1 MPRPILYVSP
11 TAVHGGAEEVLLR
24 VMLYARTLGYAPVLV
39 APRAGWLTERC
50 VEHDIP
56 VETLP
61 VIPDTFA
68 TTSWRQQLRPWLPS
82 ALGVARLAR
91 KWRPAIVHSNTPR
104 VSYHGGLGARLAGVR
119 TVTHVH
125 DIYGLPYASR
135 PQARLLAALADWT
148 LVPSHAVER
157 AVVGYMPRLRSRIQ
171 TLYNGWD
178 ATEYDDVRPADLR
191 ALYGIPPEAVVIGS
205 AAAMHPWK
213 GQDVLIEAFRAV
225 HAQEPRAHLVL
236 VGGAQGG
243 AAQSE
248 FEAELHRRA
257 GAHGLG
263 GAVTFTGWREDALAF
278 IRAFDI
284 FVHAPTQPDPL
295 PTAVLH
301 AAALGR
307 AIVASNSGGIPEIVL
322 DGTAGLLMPPGN
334 ADALAHTICELVDDP
349 TRRAA
354 LGAQARAH
362 FSERFS
368 RRQMMDGLAHAY
380 EACLKS
386 GGQKGR

>member
-1 MPRPILYVSP
+1 MPRSILYVSP

-24 VMLYARTLGYAPVLV
+24 VMRYARTLDYAPVLV
-39 APRAGWLTERC
+39 VPRPGWLTEQC
-50 VEHDIP
+50 AAHDIP

-82 ALGVARLAR
+82 AMGIARLAR

-157 AVVGYMPRLRSRIQ
+157 AVVGFAPSLRSRIQ

-178 ATEYDDVRPADLR
+178 AAEYDDVRPAELR
-191 ALYGIPPEAVVIGS
+191 ALYGIPPDAVVIGS

-213 GQDVLIEAFRAV
+213 GQDALIEAFRSV
-225 HAQEPRAHLVL
+225 RERSPLAHLVL
-236 VGGAQGG
+236 VGGSQGG
-243 AAQSE
+243 TAQSA
-248 FEAELHRRA
+248 FEAALHRRVA
-257 GAHGLG
+257 AYGLG

-284 FVHAPTQPDPL
+284 FAHTPTQPDPL

-307 AIVASNSGGIPEIVL
+307 AIVASNTGGISEIVQ
-322 DGTAGLLMPPGN
+322 DGTGGLLVPPGDT
-334 ADALAHTICELVDDP
+334 AALARAIGELLDDP

-354 LGAQARAH
+354 LGAHARAH
-362 FSERFS
+362 FIERFS
-368 RRQMMDGLAHAY
+368 RQQMIEGLAHAY
-380 EACLKS
+380 DACLHRK
-386 GGQKGR
+386 RR

>member
-1 MPRPILYVSP
+1 MSRPILYISP

-24 VMLYARTLGYAPVLV
+24 VMLYARALDYAPVLV

-50 VEHDIP
+50 AAHTIP

-82 ALGVARLAR
+82 ALGIARLAR

-148 LVPSHAVER
+148 LAPSHAVER
-157 AVVGYMPRLRSRIQ
+157 AVVGYAPRLRSRIQ

-178 ATEYDDVRPADLR
+178 AAEYDDVRPADLR
-191 ALYGIPPEAVVIGS
+191 ALYGIPSDAIVIGA

-213 GQDVLIEAFRAV
+213 GQDVLIEAFRPV
-225 HAQEPRAHLVL
+225 REREPRAHLVL

-243 AAQSE
+243 AAQSA
-248 FEAELHRRA
+248 FEAELHGRVA
-257 GAHGLG
+257 AYGLG

-295 PTAVLH
+295 PTVVLH

-307 AIVASNSGGIPEIVL
+307 AIVASNTGGIPEIVPE
-322 DGTAGLLMPPGN
+322 GVGGLLVPAGD
-334 ADALAHTICELVDDP
+334 ADALARAIGELLDDP
-349 TRRAA
+349 TRRGA
-354 LGAQARAH
+354 LGERARAH
-362 FSERFS
+362 FIERFS
-368 RRQMMDGLAHAY
+368 RRQMIEGLAHAY
-380 EACLKS
+380 EACLRRE
-386 GGQKGR
+386 GR

>member
-1 MPRPILYVSP
+1 VPRPILYVSP

-24 VMLYARTLGYAPVLV
+24 VMLYAHELDYAPVLV
-39 APRAGWLTERC
+39 APRAGWLTEQC
-50 VEHDIP
+50 AAHDIP
-56 VETLP
+56 AETLP

-82 ALGVARLAR
+82 ALGIARLAR

-157 AVVGYMPRLRSRIQ
+157 AVVGYAPGLRSRIQ

-178 ATEYDDVRPADLR
+178 AAEYDDVRPLDLR
-191 ALYGIPPEAVVIGS
+191 TLYGIPPEAVVVGS

-213 GQDVLIEAFRAV
+213 GQDVLIEAFRSV
-225 HAQEPRAHLVL
+225 REREPRAHLML

-243 AAQSE
+243 ADQGA
-248 FEAELHRRA
+248 FEAELHRRVA
-257 GAHGLG
+257 AYGLG
-263 GAVTFTGWREDALAF
+263 GGVTFTGWREDALAF
-278 IRAFDI
+278 IRAFDV
-284 FVHAPTQPDPL
+284 FVHTPTQPDPL

-307 AIVASNSGGIPEIVL
+307 AIVAANTGGIPEIVP
-322 DGTAGLLMPPGN
+322 DGMAGLLVPSGD
-334 ADALAHTICELVDDP
+334 AEALARTIMGLLDDP
-349 TRRAA
+349 ARRAS
-354 LGAQARAH
+354 LGAGARAH
-362 FSERFS
+362 FIERFS
-368 RRQMMDGLAHAY
+368 RRQMMDGLVHAY
-380 EACLKS
+380 EACLR
-386 GGQKGR
+386 Q

>member
-1 MPRPILYVSP
+1 
-11 TAVHGGAEEVLLR
+11 
-24 VMLYARTLGYAPVLV
+24 MLYARALDYAPVLV
-39 APRAGWLTERC
+39 APRAGWLTEQC
-50 VEHDIP
+50 AAHDIP
-56 VETLP
+56 FETLP
-61 VIPDTFA
+61 VIPDTFI
-68 TTSWRQQLRPWLPS
+68 TTNWRQQLRPWLPS

-157 AVVGYMPRLRSRIQ
+157 AVVGYAPRLRSRIQ

-178 ATEYDDVRPADLR
+178 AAEYDDVHPVDLH
-191 ALYGIPPEAVVIGS
+191 ALYGIPPDAVVIGG

-225 HAQEPRAHLVL
+225 RGREPRAHLVL
-236 VGGAQGG
+236 VGGSQGS
-243 AAQSE
+243 AAQSA
-248 FEAELHRRA
+248 FEAELHRRVT
-257 GAHGLG
+257 GYGLG

-278 IRAFDI
+278 IRAFGI

-301 AAALGR
+301 AAALAR
-307 AIVASNSGGIPEIVL
+307 AIVASNTGGIPEIVP
-322 DGTAGLLMPPGN
+322 DGMAGLLVPPSD
-334 ADALAHTICELVDDP
+334 AEALARAIGELIGDP

-354 LGAQARAH
+354 LGEHARAH
-362 FSERFS
+362 FIERFS
-368 RRQMMDGLAHAY
+368 RRQMVEGLAHAY
-380 EACLKS
+380 EACLRRE
-386 GGQKGR
+386 GH